1 MIVRFKFLH
10 KNYIALTI
18 WPFIFVKNTK
28 LKQDKILIN
37 HEKIHLRQQIELLW
51 LPFFIWYF
59 LEFSIKWIKYRNWN
73 IAYRAISFEREAY
86 QHETNLN
93 YLKTR
98 KAWHFWKYVRIE
110 SGK

>member
-1 MIVRFKFLH
+1 MIVRLKFLH

-18 WPFIFVKNTK
+18 WPFIFVKNKK

-51 LPFFIWYF
+51 LPFFIGYF
-59 LEFSIKWIKYRNWN
+59 MEFLIKLIRYKNWN
-73 IAYRAISFEREAY
+73 VAYRAISFEREAY
-86 QHETNLN
+86 QHQTNMN

-98 KAWHFWKYVRIE
+98 KIWSFWKYIKVR
-110 SGK
+110 